1 MSRTGRQMGHMRNF
15 LDCVKTRQQTV
26 ANAVVMH
33 RSMTTVH
40 AANLAM
46 WLKRDM
52 RFDPA
57 KEEFVSDPEANR
69 MRSRAMRQ
77 PWQI

>member
-1 MSRTGRQMGHMRNF
+1 MYKRQF
-15 LDCVKTRQQTV
+15 LDCVKTRQQPV
-26 ANAVVMH
+26 SNAVVMH

-40 AANLAM
+40 AANIAM

-52 RFDPA
+52 RFDPV
-57 KEEFVSDPEANR
+57 KEAFVDDPEADR

-77 PWQI
+77 PWQV